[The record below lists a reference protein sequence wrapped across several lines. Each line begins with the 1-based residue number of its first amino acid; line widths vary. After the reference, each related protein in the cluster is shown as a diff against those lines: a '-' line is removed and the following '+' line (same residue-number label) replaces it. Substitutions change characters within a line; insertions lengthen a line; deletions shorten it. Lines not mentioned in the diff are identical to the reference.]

1 MAEAHGAGYFREA
14 MIFLAM
20 AGVIVP
26 VFHRLKISPVIGFLI
41 GGVILGPHGLARLFG
56 DQPLV
61 RAITIYDIGAVMPLA
76 ELGVV
81 FLLFTIGLELSF
93 ERLKLLRRLIFG
105 LGSAQMLA
113 TTVVLT
119 LSGLAFGLS
128 IGAATI
134 LAAALALS
142 STAIVLPVLAERKR
156 LASTAGRAS
165 FAVLILQDLAVAPIL
180 IAITAMAGAAAGA
193 SPTLSF
199 LKAFAFGALVIAVMV
214 IGGRLVLRPLMQ
226 IVARSGSQELFLA
239 ACLLVA
245 MGAGLIAAA
254 AGYSMAIGAFVAGLL
269 LAETEYRHEIE
280 VTIGPF
286 KGLLLGL
293 FFMTAGAQLDLV
305 ALLQHPWLIGGLTV
319 GLIALKVLVLLVLLR
334 MFRVASYARAE
345 IMLTLAPAGELGFV
359 LIAAGVAGGIIAP
372 SVSAIASIVVLV
384 TMFSIPALHRLGMV
398 LGRRDRVNALPLA
411 ATSSV
416 EQAGIGKVIVVGFG
430 RVGQVVADMLKRH
443 KVAFIAV
450 DVEPSVITVARK
462 SGIDAIF
469 GDASRR
475 EFLRRIGIAE
485 ARALV
490 ATSSDPDAVERL
502 VRIARA
508 ERPDLVIVARARDAD
523 HAARLYALGAS
534 DVVPETVEA
543 SLQLAEN
550 VLVDIGMPMGLVI
563 ASVHER
569 RDEFRAEIQK
579 SGANPRPPRPG
590 RRPPLRRD
598 EPERKAGE
606 ADEGGR

>member
-14 MIFLAM
+14 LIFLGM

-41 GGVILGPHGLARLFG
+41 GGVILGPHGLARYFG
-56 DQPLV
+56 DQPFI

-81 FLLFTIGLELSF
+81 FLLFTIGLELTF

-105 LGSAQMLA
+105 LGSLQMLV
-113 TTVVLT
+113 TTLVLT
-119 LSGLAFGLS
+119 LTGLMIGLS
-128 IGAATI
+128 LGTATI

-142 STAIVLPVLAERKR
+142 STAIVLPVMAERKR
-156 LASTAGRAS
+156 LATTAGRTS

-180 IAITAMAGAAAGA
+180 IAITAMAGVAGT
-193 SPTLSF
+193 SSSLSF
-199 LKAFAFGALVIAVMV
+199 LKAFATGVLVIALMV
-214 IGGRLVLRPLMQ
+214 IGGRLILRPLMQ
-226 IVARSGSQELFLA
+226 AVARSGSQELFLA
-239 ACLLVA
+239 ASLLVA
-245 MGAGLIAAA
+245 MGAGLIAAS

-293 FFMTAGAQLDLV
+293 FFMTAGAQLDLA
-305 ALLQHPWLIGGLTV
+305 ALMQHPFAIFGMALGLMV
-319 GLIALKVLVLLVLLR
+319 LKAMVLVLLLR
-334 MFRVASYARAE
+334 LFRIGATAHAE
-345 IMLTLAPAGELGFV
+345 IALTLAPAGELGFV
-359 LIAAGVAGGIIAP
+359 LIAAGVATGVIAP
-372 SVSAIASIVVLV
+372 GVAAITSIVVLI
-384 TMFSIPALHRLGMV
+384 TMFANPVLHRIGMSLGQ
-398 LGRRDRVNALPLA
+398 RQRVSALP
-411 ATSSV
+411 V
-416 EQAGIGKVIVVGFG
+416 EAKSPPDHAGTGKVIVVGFG

-443 KVAFIAV
+443 NIAFIAV
-450 DVEPSVITVARK
+450 DVEPAIIATARK
-462 SGIDAIF
+462 VGIEAVF

-475 EFLRRIGIAE
+475 EFLRKLGIAE

-502 VRIARA
+502 VRTARA
-508 ERPDLVIVARARDAD
+508 ERPDLIIIARARDAE
-523 HAARLYALGAS
+523 HASKLYALGAT

-550 VLVDIGMPMGLVI
+550 VLVDIGTPMGLVI
-563 ASVHER
+563 ASVHEK

-579 SGANPRPPRPG
+579 SGAKPRLARTG
-590 RRPPLRRD
+590 RRPSLRRD
-598 EPERKAGE
+598 EPEAKSAE
-606 ADEGGR
+606 VDETGR

>member
-14 MIFLAM
+14 MVFLVM

-41 GGVILGPHGLARLFG
+41 GGVILGPHGLARLVG
-56 DQPLV
+56 DEPFI
-61 RAITIYDIGAVMPLA
+61 RAITIHDVGAVAPLA

-113 TTVVLT
+113 TTVL
-119 LSGLAFGLS
+119 LSFAGVALGLS
-128 IGAATI
+128 WSAATV
-134 LAAALALS
+134 LGAALALS
-142 STAIVLPVLAERKR
+142 STAIVLPVMAERRR
-156 LASTAGRAS
+156 LTSTAGRTS

-180 IAITAMAGAAAGA
+180 IAITAMAGAAGG
-193 SPTLSF
+193 SPVLSF
-199 LKAFAFGALVIAVMV
+199 LKAFGSGILIVGGLVLA
-214 IGGRLVLRPLMQ
+214 GRLLLRPLMQ

-239 ACLLVA
+239 ACLLIA
-245 MGAGLIAAA
+245 MGAGLIAAT

-293 FFMTAGAQLDLV
+293 FFMTAGAQLNLAALMQHPLAIGALVLGLLAIKAVVLFVVLRLFRISPSSHSEV
-305 ALLQHPWLIGGLTV
+305 AL
-319 GLIALKVLVLLVLLR
+319 
-334 MFRVASYARAE
+334 S
-345 IMLTLAPAGELGFV
+345 LAPAGELGFV
-359 LIAAGVAGGIIAP
+359 LIAAGVSTGMIAP
-372 SVSAIASIVVLV
+372 ATAAVVSIVVLL
-384 TMFSIPALHRLGMV
+384 TMFLNPALHALGYA
-398 LGRRDRVNALPLA
+398 LGRRRQLDALPA
-411 ATSSV
+411 EAKAPQTPVAVSR
-416 EQAGIGKVIVVGFG
+416 VIIVGFG
-430 RVGQVVADMLKRH
+430 RVGQVVAGMLHRH
-443 KVAFIAV
+443 KVPFLAV
-450 DVEPSVITVARK
+450 DVVPKVIATARK
-462 SGIDAIF
+462 SGIEAIF

-475 EFLRRIGIAE
+475 EFLHRIGIAD
-485 ARALV
+485 ARAIV

-502 VRIARA
+502 VRVARA
-508 ERPDLVIVARARDAD
+508 ERPDLIIVARARDAD
-523 HAARLYALGAS
+523 HAARLYALGAT

-550 VLVDIGMPMGLVI
+550 VLVDIGTPMGLVI

-579 SGANPRPPRPG
+579 SGANPRPVRPNRRSIKRDQPEKPSAEDDGSG
-590 RRPPLRRD
+590 R
-598 EPERKAGE
+598 
-606 ADEGGR
+606 

>member
-523 HAARLYALGAS
+523 HAARLYASGAS

-579 SGANPRPPRPG
+579 SGGNPRPPRPG

>member
-1 MAEAHGAGYFREA
+1 MADAHGAGYFREA

-41 GGVILGPHGLARLFG
+41 GGVFLGPHGLAHLFG

-81 FLLFTIGLELSF
+81 FLLFMIGLELSF

-113 TTVVLT
+113 TIVVLT
-119 LSGLAFGLS
+119 VCGLVFGLS
-128 IGAATI
+128 LGAATI

-156 LASTAGRAS
+156 LTSTAGRAS

-193 SPTLSF
+193 SPTFSF

-214 IGGRLVLRPLMQ
+214 VGGRLVLRPLLQ

-293 FFMTAGAQLDLV
+293 FFMTAGAQLDIA
-305 ALLQHPWLIGGLTV
+305 ALLQHPWLIGGLTI
-319 GLIALKVLVLLVLLR
+319 GLIALKVLVLLVLVR
-334 MFRVASYARAE
+334 MFRIASYARAE

-359 LIAAGVAGGIIAP
+359 LIAAGVASGIIAP
-372 SVSAIASIVVLV
+372 QVSAIASIVVLV
-384 TMFSIPALHRLGMV
+384 TMFAIPPLHRLGMF
-398 LGRRDRVNALPLA
+398 LGQRDRVNALPA
-411 ATSSV
+411 SATSAI

-430 RVGQVVADMLKRH
+430 RVGQVVAGMLSRH
-443 KVAFIAV
+443 KVAFLAV
-450 DVEPSVITVARK
+450 DVEPAVISLARK

-475 EFLRRIGIAE
+475 EFLQKIGIAE

-550 VLVDIGMPMGLVI
+550 VLVDIGTPMGLVI

-579 SGANPRPPRPG
+579 SGANPRPLRPG

-598 EPERKAGE
+598 EPDRKVGE
-606 ADEGGR
+606 ADDGGR

>member
-26 VFHRLKISPVIGFLI
+26 VFHRLKVSPVIGFLI
-41 GGVILGPHGLARLFG
+41 GGVILGPHGLAHLFG
-56 DQPLV
+56 DQPLI

-113 TTVVLT
+113 TTVVLA
-119 LSGLAFGLS
+119 LCGLAFGLS

-134 LAAALALS
+134 LAAAFALS

-293 FFMTAGAQLDLV
+293 FFMTAGAQLDIA
-305 ALLQHPWLIGGLTV
+305 ALLQHPWLIGGLTI
-319 GLIALKVLVLLVLLR
+319 GLIVLKVLVLLVLLR

-359 LIAAGVAGGIIAP
+359 LIAAGVAGGVIAP

-384 TMFSIPALHRLGMV
+384 TMFTIPPLHRLGMV
-398 LGRRDRVNALPLA
+398 LGQRDRVNALPLA
-411 ATSSV
+411 ATSAV
-416 EQAGIGKVIVVGFG
+416 EHAGMGKVIVVGFG
-430 RVGQVVADMLKRH
+430 RVGQVVAGMLSRH
-443 KVAFIAV
+443 KVAFLAV
-450 DVEPSVITVARK
+450 DVEPSVISLARK

-469 GDASRR
+469 GDACRR

-502 VRIARA
+502 VRVARA
-508 ERPDLVIVARARDAD
+508 ERPDLVIIARARDAD

-550 VLVDIGMPMGLVI
+550 VLVDIGTPMGLVI

-579 SGANPRPPRPG
+579 GGANPRPTRPG

-598 EPERKAGE
+598 EPERKPGE
-606 ADEGGR
+606 ADDAGR

>member
-14 MIFLAM
+14 LIFLAM

-26 VFHRLKISPVIGFLI
+26 VFHRLKISPVIGFLL
-41 GGVILGPHGLARLFG
+41 GGLILGPHGLARLFG
-56 DQPLV
+56 DQPFV
-61 RAITIYDIGAVMPLA
+61 RLITIYDIGAVAPLA

-81 FLLFTIGLELSF
+81 FLLFTIGLELTF

-113 TTVVLT
+113 TTLLLMLV
-119 LSGLAFGLS
+119 GLLLGLS
-128 IGAATI
+128 PGTATI

-156 LASTAGRAS
+156 LSSSAGRVS

-180 IAITAMAGAAAGA
+180 IAITAMAGAAVGG
-193 SPTLSF
+193 SPALSF
-199 LKAFAFGALVIAVMV
+199 IKAFAFGVLVIALMV
-214 IGGRLVLRPLMQ
+214 IGGRLLLRPLMQ

-245 MGAGLIAAA
+245 MGAGIIAAS

-293 FFMTAGAQLDLV
+293 FFMSAGAQLDLA
-305 ALLQHPWLIGGLTV
+305 ALMQHPYAIGGLAL
-319 GLIALKVLVLLVLLR
+319 GLIALKAAVLLVLMRL
-334 MFRVASYARAE
+334 FRIGQASHAEVALS
-345 IMLTLAPAGELGFV
+345 LAPAGELGFV
-359 LIAAGVAGGIIAP
+359 LIAAGVATGVIAP
-372 SVSAIASIVVLV
+372 GVAAITSIVVLI
-384 TMFSIPALHRLGMV
+384 TMFLNPLLHRIGMS
-398 LGRRDRVNALPLA
+398 LSQRQRVNALPIEAKLPP
-411 ATSSV
+411 
-416 EQAGIGKVIVVGFG
+416 EQAGTGKVIVVGFG
-430 RVGQVVADMLKRH
+430 RVGQVVADMLRRH
-443 KVAFIAV
+443 KVPFIAV
-450 DVEPSVITVARK
+450 DVVPAVIATARK
-462 SGIDAIF
+462 AGIEAVF

-475 EFLRRIGIAE
+475 EFLRKLGISS

-502 VRIARA
+502 VRTARA
-508 ERPDLVIVARARDAD
+508 ERPDLIIIARARDAE
-523 HAARLYALGAS
+523 HAAKLYALGAS

-550 VLVDIGMPMGLVI
+550 VLVDIGTPMGLVI

-569 RDEFRAEIQK
+569 RDEFRVEMQK
-579 SGANPRPPRPG
+579 NGATPRPSRPG

-598 EPERKAGE
+598 EPEVKAGE
-606 ADEGGR
+606 VDDASP

>member
-1 MAEAHGAGYFREA
+1 MTEAHGAGYFREA

-41 GGVILGPHGLARLFG
+41 GGVILGPHGLARIFG
-56 DQPLV
+56 DQPWIRL
-61 RAITIYDIGAVMPLA
+61 ITIYDVGAVAPLA

-81 FLLFTIGLELSF
+81 FLLFTIGLELTF
-93 ERLKLLRRLIFG
+93 ERLKTLRRLIFG
-105 LGSAQMLA
+105 LGTAQMLA
-113 TTVVLT
+113 TTFALAII
-119 LSGLAFGLS
+119 GLLLGLS
-128 IGAATI
+128 AGAATI

-156 LASTAGRAS
+156 LASNAGRTS

-180 IAITAMAGAAAGA
+180 IAITAMAGAAGV
-193 SPTLSF
+193 SPALSF
-199 LKAFAFGALVIAVMV
+199 TKAFATGVLVIALMV

-245 MGAGLIAAA
+245 MGAGLIAAS

-293 FFMTAGAQLDLV
+293 FFMTAGAQLDLAALMQHPLSIIGMALGLIILKAIVLLALLRLFRIGSSSHPEV
-305 ALLQHPWLIGGLTV
+305 AL
-319 GLIALKVLVLLVLLR
+319 
-334 MFRVASYARAE
+334 S
-345 IMLTLAPAGELGFV
+345 LAPAGELGFV
-359 LIAAGVAGGIIAP
+359 IIAAGVATGVIVPDVA
-372 SVSAIASIVVLV
+372 AITSIVVLI
-384 TMFSIPALHRLGMV
+384 TMFLNPLLHRIGMS
-398 LGRRDRVNALPLA
+398 LSQRERVKALPA
-411 ATSSV
+411 EAKSPFD
-416 EQAGIGKVIVVGFG
+416 QAGMGKVIVVGFG
-430 RVGQVVADMLKRH
+430 RVGQVVADMLSRH
-443 KVAFIAV
+443 KIAFIAV
-450 DVEPSVITVARK
+450 DVVPAVIATARK
-462 SGIDAIF
+462 SGIEAVF
-469 GDASRR
+469 GDASRPA
-475 EFLRRIGIAE
+475 FLRKLGISS

-490 ATSSDPDAVERL
+490 ATSADPDAVERL
-502 VRIARA
+502 VRAARA
-508 ERPDLVIVARARDAD
+508 ERPDLIIIARARDAD
-523 HAARLYALGAS
+523 HAAKLYALGAS

-550 VLVDIGMPMGLVI
+550 VLVDIGTPMGLVI

-569 RDEFRAEIQK
+569 RDEFRAELQK
-579 SGANPRPPRPG
+579 NGATPRPSRPG

-598 EPERKAGE
+598 EPEVKPGE
-606 ADEGGR
+606 PDDSGR

>member
-1 MAEAHGAGYFREA
+1 MPEAHGAGYFREA
-14 MIFLAM
+14 LIFLTM

-56 DQPLV
+56 DLPWI
-61 RAITIYDIGAVMPLA
+61 RFITIYDVGAVAPLA

-81 FLLFTIGLELSF
+81 FLLFTIGLELTF

-105 LGSAQMLA
+105 LGTAQMLA
-113 TTVVLT
+113 TTFVL
-119 LSGLAFGLS
+119 SMIGLAMGLTP
-128 IGAATI
+128 GTATI

-156 LASTAGRAS
+156 LSSTAGRTS

-180 IAITAMAGAAAGA
+180 IAITAMAGAAGL
-193 SPTLSF
+193 SPALSF
-199 LKAFAFGALVIAVMV
+199 TKAFASGVLVIALMV
-214 IGGRLVLRPLMQ
+214 IGGRLLLRPLMQ

-245 MGAGLIAAA
+245 MGAGLIAAS

-293 FFMTAGAQLDLV
+293 FFMTAGAQLDLA
-305 ALLQHPWLIGGLTV
+305 ALMQHPLAIGSMVFGLV
-319 GLIALKVLVLLVLLR
+319 VLKALVLVVLLR
-334 MFRVASYARAE
+334 LFRISRASHAE
-345 IMLTLAPAGELGFV
+345 IALTLAPAGELGFV
-359 LIAAGVAGGIIAP
+359 LIAAGVATGVIAP
-372 SVSAIASIVVLV
+372 GIAAITSIVVLI
-384 TMFSIPALHRLGMV
+384 TMFVNPLLHRIGLQ
-398 LGRRDRVNALPLA
+398 LSQRERVNALPQEA
-411 ATSSV
+411 KSPPDQVGT
-416 EQAGIGKVIVVGFG
+416 GKVILVGFG
-430 RVGQVVADMLKRH
+430 RVGQVVADMLARH

-450 DVEPSVITVARK
+450 DVVPAVIATARK
-462 SGIDAIF
+462 AGIEAVF
-469 GDASRR
+469 GDASRPA
-475 EFLRRIGIAE
+475 FLRKLGISS

-490 ATSSDPDAVERL
+490 ATSADPDAVERL
-502 VRIARA
+502 VRAARA
-508 ERPDLVIVARARDAD
+508 ERPDLIIIARARDAE
-523 HAARLYALGAS
+523 HAAKLYALGAS

-550 VLVDIGMPMGLVI
+550 VLVDIGTPMGLVI

-569 RDEFRAEIQK
+569 RDEFRAELQK
-579 SGANPRPPRPG
+579 NGATPRPSRPG

-598 EPERKAGE
+598 EPEPKTGDV
-606 ADEGGR
+606 DETGR